1 MVLVVLMVM
10 VFMVLVVSTEV
21 CLVVCRYPEIASSC
35 ILNDFPESD
44 SGVASYIY
52 IIYYFLAANLLLV

>member
-1 MVLVVLMVM
+1 
-10 VFMVLVVSTEV
+10 MVLVVSTEV

-52 IIYYFLAANLLLV
+52 ILYTTFWQPIFCLFE

>member
-1 MVLVVLMVM
+1 MVLVVLMV
-10 VFMVLVVSTEV
+10 LVVSAEV
-21 CLVVCRYPEIASSC
+21 CLVLCRYPSSC

-52 IIYYFLAANLLLV
+52 IIYYTFWQPICCLFE

>member
-1 MVLVVLMVM
+1 MVLVVLV
-10 VFMVLVVSTEV
+10 VLMVLVVSTEV